1 VKFGGRGHVLTKRIL
16 VLKITSVLHP
26 DMVARADDKA
36 IYIVQM
42 DDSVFIRKN
51 SRHQF
56 GFNGGRLAPD
66 DPIVVPIG
74 ST

>member
-1 VKFGGRGHVLTKRIL
+1 MTL
-16 VLKITSVLHP
+16 S
-26 DMVARADDKA
+26 ADDKA
-36 IYIVQM
+36 IYILRV

-56 GFNGGRLAPD
+56 GFNGGRLVPD
-66 DPIVVPIG
+66 DPIVVSID